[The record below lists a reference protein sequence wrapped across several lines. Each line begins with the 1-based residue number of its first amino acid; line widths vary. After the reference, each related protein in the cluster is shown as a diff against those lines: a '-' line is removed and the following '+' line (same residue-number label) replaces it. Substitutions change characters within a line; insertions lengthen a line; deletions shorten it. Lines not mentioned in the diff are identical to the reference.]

1 MSELF
6 KFGEMEDDDVAQ
18 LAKDQAYIQ
27 KLLKKDA
34 ELNKI
39 WNDLNEEFDTNH
51 KKKLEGTR

>member
-1 MSELF
+1 MSEPF

-34 ELNKI
+34 ELNKS
-39 WNDLNEEFDTNH
+39 WNDLNEELDYKSKP
-51 KKKLEGTR
+51 KKDK

>member
-1 MSELF
+1 MSEPF

-39 WNDLNEEFDTNH
+39 WNV
-51 KKKLEGTR
+51 